1 MRATIFAN
9 GRIDNARRAQDAAE
23 QSDLVLAANGG
34 ALHSLH
40 LEIFPAIV
48 VGDLDSFDEADR
60 QTLEAGG
67 TEFITHPSDK
77 DQTDLELALLGALE
91 RGATEITMLGA
102 IGGRLDMTIA
112 NVQLLALPE
121 LSSVRVEL
129 WHGNQTA
136 SLIRPPGGPIEGG
149 RGDGIS
155 LIPLGGQM
163 QDITTQDLQYPLKSE
178 DLGLGP
184 ARGVSNV
191 ISGSDPQVKFGT
203 GNLLIVHTP
212 ADSEQAIG

>member
-9 GRIDNARRAQDAAE
+9 GTIENARRAQDAAE

-155 LIPLGGQM
+155 LIPLGGQV

-184 ARGVSNV
+184 SRGVSNV